1 MHTRFPSSNR
11 PCGQVSGNTLRLTR
25 AQGIEIQEML
35 LIVRA
40 RVTLRLP
47 PHTQTQSQIQT
58 NTHTHT
64 HTHTHTS
71 LHSLTH
77 SLTHSLSLSLSLTH
91 THTILNPRDL
101 ANFQI
106 NEAEGNNLLDV
117 AFPAYECAV
126 IPVPFRE
133 GRGRRI
139 GPRGTRN
146 TLFLH
151 IIPSVLKLALEVAL
165 VRSLP
170 CCNLCGCL

>member
-1 MHTRFPSSNR
+1 MSIDAAICAHKIPILKPALRSSIR
-11 PCGQVSGNTLRLTR
+11 KHSPCYKSSRDRNPRDVVDCPHEGHAEATATNTN
-25 AQGIEIQEML
+25 
-35 LIVRA
+35 
-40 RVTLRLP
+40 
-47 PHTQTQSQIQT
+47 T
-58 NTHTHT
+58 NKQTHTHT
-64 HTHTHTS
+64 HIPP
-71 LHSLTH
+71 LTH
-77 SLTHSLSLSLSLTH
+77 SLTQSLTLSLK
-91 THTILNPRDL
+91 ILNPRHL

-106 NEAEGNNLLDV
+106 NEVEGNNLLDV
-117 AFPAYECAV
+117 AFPAYECTV

-146 TLFLH
+146 TLFLY